1 MRCRVCTSRE
11 LKRSQNG
18 SLGSVNGSRLY
29 SGRIIGSTTRYEDP
43 GPGHLRHVEGVK
55 SIVIVLLLATSAI
68 SLIMVIANLLGW

>member
-1 MRCRVCTSRE
+1 MGPWVA
-11 LKRSQNG
+11 LMVVAYI
-18 SLGSVNGSRLY
+18 LA
-29 SGRIIGSTTRYEDP
+29 RIIGSTTRYEDP